1 MKMTTNERRKLVRQ
15 KSFLQGRVYF
25 NGRRSSADCIVRDIT
40 EAGARLK
47 FADSPAVPE
56 VFELHIPNKQE
67 SFRAHVIWNHG
78 SELGVMFEAAEATA
92 DGEHAAHLVE
102 RVARLERE
110 MAILKRRLDGQPAAE

>member
-1 MKMTTNERRKLVRQ
+1 MTVTERRKQSRG
-15 KSFLQGRVYF
+15 KSFLQGRVYY

-78 SELGVMFEAAEATA
+78 SEIGVMFEAPGTP
-92 DGEHAAHLVE
+92 DGELVSGLVE

-110 MAILKRRLDGQPAAE
+110 LATLKRRIDSHPGAD